1 MSVFLDHAATTPLRP
16 EAMVALEKALG
27 VLGNPSSV
35 HSDGQRTRAILEDAR
50 DQISKAADCNRSEV
64 IFTSGGTESNNE
76 AIKGLYWEANNKDPL
91 KNLIITSAAEHHAA
105 LDPALWL
112 AAEQGAE
119 IHYVDLEANGMVKLA
134 ELEEFIMLNS
144 SRIAL
149 ISLIWVNNETGVIT
163 DVPRIAKLAKEL
175 GIAIHSDAV
184 AAFGNIQLSFKDSN
198 LTSMAI
204 SGHKVGSPIGVG
216 ALIVSRSAKPAS
228 LLHGG
233 GQERGLRSGTMNY
246 PLAAAFAAAAAAAQ
260 LDMAL
265 RAQRLVGLR
274 DHLEREILK
283 AIPNALRTAFGAER
297 VPHNAHLIFDG
308 VQSDSLLFLL
318 DQRGISVSA
327 GSACQAGVLAPSH
340 VLLAMGYSEAQAAAC
355 LRITLGRTTTQ
366 SDVDV
371 FIDAIVPSFEQ
382 SLLAGLSSRAI

>member
-64 IFTSGGTESNNE
+64 VFTSGGTESNNE

-119 IHYVDLEANGMVKLA
+119 IHYVDLEANGMVKLG

-184 AAFGNIQLSFKDSN
+184 AAFGNIPLSFKDSN

-216 ALIVSRSAKPAS
+216 ALIVSRGAKPAS

-340 VLLAMGYSEAQAAAC
+340 VLLAMGYSETQAGAC

>member
-76 AIKGLYWEANNKDPL
+76 AIKGLYWEANNKDPQR
-91 KNLIITSAAEHHAA
+91 NLIITSAAEHHAA

-119 IHYVDLEANGMVKLA
+119 IHYVDLEANGMVKLG

-184 AAFGNIQLSFKDSN
+184 AAFGNIPLSFKDSN

-216 ALIVSRSAKPAS
+216 ALIVSRGAKPAS

-340 VLLAMGYSEAQAAAC
+340 VLLAMGYSETQAGAC

>member
-16 EAMVALEKALG
+16 EAMLALEKALG

-35 HSDGQRTRAILEDAR
+35 HSDGQRTRSILEDAR
-50 DQISKAADCNRSEV
+50 DQISKAVHCNRSEV

-76 AIKGLYWEANNKDPL
+76 AIKGFYWEAHSRDP
-91 KNLIITSAAEHHAA
+91 NRTVVITSAAEHHAA

-112 AAEQGAE
+112 AASQGAKLHFVE
-119 IHYVDLEANGMVKLA
+119 LAPNGMVKLP
-134 ELEEFIMLNS
+134 ELEEFIEANHAH
-144 SRIAL
+144 IAL
-149 ISLIWVNNETGVIT
+149 ISLMWVNNETGVIT
-163 DVPRIAKLAKEL
+163 DIPRIAALAKRL
-175 GIAIHSDAV
+175 GIVMHSDAV
-184 AAFGNIQLSFKDSN
+184 AAFGNIPLSFADSN
-198 LTSMAI
+198 LSSMAI
-204 SGHKVGSPIGVG
+204 SGHKVGAPIGVG
-216 ALIVSRSAKPAS
+216 ALIVARSAKPAS

-246 PLAAAFAAAAAAAQ
+246 PLASAFAAAATAAQ
-260 LDMAL
+260 QDLNA
-265 RAQRLVGLR
+265 RAERLVILR
-274 DHLEREILK
+274 DRLEQEVLA
-283 AIPNALRTAFGAER
+283 AIPETIVTALGANR

-340 VLLAMGYSEAQAAAC
+340 VLIAMGYQQTQAGAC
-355 LRITLGRTTTQ
+355 LRITLGRTTTE
-366 SDVDV
+366 SDVAA
-371 FIDAIVPSFEQ
+371 FISAIVPCFEQ

>member
-16 EAMVALEKALG
+16 EAMLALEKALR

-50 DQISKAADCNRSEV
+50 DQISKAAHCNRSEV

-76 AIKGLYWEANNKDPL
+76 GIKGLYWEANFKDPSR
-91 KNLIITSAAEHHAA
+91 NIIITSAAEHHAA
-105 LDPALWL
+105 LDPAIWL
-112 AAEQGAE
+112 SAEQGAE
-119 IHYVDLEANGMVKLA
+119 LHFVDLETNGMVKLE
-134 ELEEFIMLNS
+134 ELENFITENHQ
-144 SRIAL
+144 RIAL

-163 DVPRIAKLAKEL
+163 DVPRIAKFAKEF
-175 GIAIHSDAV
+175 GISMHSDAV
-184 AAFGNIQLSFKDSN
+184 AAFGNIPISFHESN

-216 ALIVSRSAKPAS
+216 ALLVARSAKPAS

-246 PLAAAFAAAAAAAQ
+246 PLAAAFAAAATAAVQ
-260 LDMAL
+260 DMEH
-265 RAQRLVGLR
+265 RAQRL
-274 DHLEREILK
+274 EILRNQLEIQIL
-283 AIPNALRTAFGAER
+283 AEIPGTLITALGSNR
-297 VPHNAHLIFDG
+297 VRHNSHLIFDG

-340 VLLAMGYSEAQAAAC
+340 VLLAMGYQQNQAGAC
-355 LRITLGRTTTQ
+355 LRITLGRTTTSQ
-366 SDVDV
+366 DVEA
-371 FIDAIVPSFEQ
+371 FIEAIVPCFEQ

>member
-1 MSVFLDHAATTPLRP
+1 MSIFLDHAATSPLRP

-76 AIKGLYWEANNKDPL
+76 AIKGLYWEAHNKDPQ
-91 KNLIITSAAEHHAA
+91 KNLIVTSAAEHHAA

-119 IHYVDLEANGMVKLA
+119 IHYVELAANGMLA
-134 ELEEFIMLNS
+134 IDSLEEFIRSNS
-144 SRIAL
+144 SKIAL

-175 GIAIHSDAV
+175 GIAMHSDAV
-184 AAFGNIQLSFKDSN
+184 AAFGNIPLSFKDSN

-204 SGHKVGSPIGVG
+204 SGHKVGAPIGVG
-216 ALIVSRSAKPAS
+216 ALIVARSAKPAS

-246 PLAAAFAAAAAAAQ
+246 PLAAAFAAAASAAQ
-260 LDMAL
+260 LDLAP
-265 RAQRLVGLR
+265 REQRLVGLR
-274 DHLEREILK
+274 DHLEREVLG
-283 AIPNALRTAFGAER
+283 AIPSALRTAPGANR

-366 SDVDV
+366 RDVDA
-371 FIDAIVPSFEQ
+371 FIEAIVPCFEQ